1 MFRNA
6 GRYSWRLFA
15 GDCFGG
21 VIAALIALPYG
32 LAMATAMGL
41 PPMLGV
47 LTSVITAPITAILG
61 RNPLL
66 IGGTS
71 SVTIFFIAAAVKQQ
85 GISGAAKV
93 SIVASVFMMAFCVL
107 RLGRYISK
115 VPHTVVTGFSCGI
128 GGIMVI
134 SQLPVILGLSKPSGE
149 SPLTQLLDILERVP
163 AAHWPPIVIGC
174 AVIAASM
181 VCTRYTRMVPAPLV
195 GVLVAYG
202 AVKLFSFHEAEVG
215 SLPLTM
221 PPLADFTWEARDAY
235 TVLSSAFGLAVV
247 SSINLLL
254 TSRVVEHFRG
264 RHQFLKRSDA
274 DRELGAFGIA
284 NICAGLFGAPLS
296 VGIPAR
302 SVAAIKCGATT
313 RLSNLLHAAFLCTF
327 LWFGAGLV
335 AHVPLA
341 ALAGVTAW
349 MGFNLLDWSTWHRL
363 PRMRLIDSAAFL
375 VTMLGVLAVSNAIY
389 AVIAGCALYGAH
401 YLYLRFFPS
410 SHLPS
415 EVPAQIAD

>member
-1 MFRNA
+1 MFENA
-6 GRYSWRLFA
+6 RRYNWRLFA

-47 LTSVITAPITAILG
+47 LTSVITAPITTLLG

-71 SVTIFFIAAAVKQQ
+71 SVTIFFIAAAVRQQ

-134 SQLPVILGLSKPSGE
+134 SQLHVILGVAKPSGE
-149 SPLTQLLDILERVP
+149 SPLTQLFDILGRVP
-163 AAHWPPIVIGC
+163 AAHWPPVILGLGVIITATVC
-174 AVIAASM
+174 ARFTKMI
-181 VCTRYTRMVPAPLV
+181 PAPLV
-195 GVLVAYG
+195 GILVAYG
-202 AVKLFSFHEAEVG
+202 LVKLLSFHEAEVG

-221 PPLADFTWEARDAY
+221 PPLASFTWAAGDAY
-235 TVLSSAFGLAVV
+235 TVLSAAFGLAVV

-264 RHQFLKRSDA
+264 RHHFLKRSDA
-274 DRELGAFGIA
+274 DRELGAYGIA

-302 SVAAIKCGATT
+302 SVAAIRCGATT
-313 RLSNLLHAAFLCTF
+313 RLSNLLHALFLCSF
-327 LWFGAGLV
+327 LWFGAGFV

-363 PRMRLIDSAAFL
+363 PRMRVIDSASFL
-375 VTMLGVLAVSNAIY
+375 VTTVGVLAVSNAIY
-389 AVIAGCALYGAH
+389 AVAAGCALYGIH
-401 YLYLRFFPS
+401 FLYLKMFPA

-415 EVPAQIAD
+415 EVPAHIAD

>member
-1 MFRNA
+1 MFRKA
-6 GRYSWRLFA
+6 GGYSWRLFA

-47 LTSVITAPITAILG
+47 LTSVITAPITAVLG

-71 SVTIFFIAAAVKQQ
+71 SVTIFFIAAAVKKQ

-107 RLGRYISK
+107 RLGRYVSK

-134 SQLPVILGLSKPSGE
+134 SQLNVILGISKPTGE
-149 SPLTQLLDILERVP
+149 SPLAQLFDMLQRVP
-163 AAHWPPIVIGC
+163 SAHWPPIILGC
-174 AVIAASM
+174 AVIVTSM
-181 VCTRYTRMVPAPLV
+181 LCTRLTRLVPAPLV

-202 AVKLFSFHEAEVG
+202 LVRLFSFHEAEVG

-221 PPLADFTWEARDAY
+221 PPLADFTWDARDAY

-335 AHVPLA
+335 ARVPLA

-375 VTMLGVLAVSNAIY
+375 LTMAGVLAVSNAIY
-389 AVIAGCALYGAH
+389 AVAAGCALYGAH

>member
-1 MFRNA
+1 MFRKA
-6 GRYSWRLFA
+6 GGYSWRLFA

-47 LTSVITAPITAILG
+47 LTSVITAPITALLG

-71 SVTIFFIAAAVKQQ
+71 SVTIFFIAAAVRQQ

-134 SQLPVILGLSKPSGE
+134 SQLPVILGISKPNGE
-149 SPLTQLLDILERVP
+149 SPLTQLLDMFQRIP
-163 AAHWPPIVIGC
+163 AAHWPPIILGC
-174 AVIAASM
+174 AVIVTSM
-181 VCTRYTRMVPAPLV
+181 ICARYTKMVPAPLV

-221 PPLADFTWEARDAY
+221 PPLASFTWAAGDAY

-313 RLSNLLHAAFLCTF
+313 RLSNLLHAAFLCMF
-327 LWFGAGLV
+327 LWFGAGIV

-341 ALAGVTAW
+341 ALGGVTAW
-349 MGFNLLDWSTWHRL
+349 MGINLLDWSTWRRL

-389 AVIAGCALYGAH
+389 AVIAGCALYGLH

-410 SHLPS
+410 PHLPT

>member
-1 MFRNA
+1 MFRKA
-6 GRYSWRLFA
+6 GGYSWRLFA

-134 SQLPVILGLSKPSGE
+134 SQLNVILGISKPSGE
-149 SPLTQLLDILERVP
+149 SPFAQLLDMLQRIP
-163 AAHWPPIVIGC
+163 AAHWPPIILGC
-174 AVIAASM
+174 AVIATSM
-181 VCTRYTRMVPAPLV
+181 VCTRLTRMVPAPLV
-195 GVLVAYG
+195 GVVVAYG
-202 AVKLFSFHEAEVG
+202 LVRLFSFHEAEVG

-221 PPLADFTWEARDAY
+221 PPLADFTWDARDAY

-349 MGFNLLDWSTWHRL
+349 MGFNLLDWSTWRRM

-389 AVIAGCALYGAH
+389 AVLAGCALYGAH

>member
-1 MFRNA
+1 MLRHA
-6 GRYSWRLFA
+6 RRYNWRLFA

-47 LTSVITAPITAILG
+47 LTSIITSPVTVLLG

-71 SVTIFFIAAAVKQQ
+71 SVTIFFIAAAVRQQ

-93 SIVASVFMMAFCVL
+93 SVVASVFMMAFCVL

-134 SQLPVILGLSKPSGE
+134 SQLHLILGVAKSTGE
-149 SPLTQLLDILERVP
+149 SPIAQLLDILARTP
-163 AAHWPPIVIGC
+163 GAHWRPALLAFLVMLTA
-174 AVIAASM
+174 AVA
-181 VCTRYTRMVPAPLV
+181 TRFSRLVPAPLL
-195 GVLVAYG
+195 GVFVAYA
-202 AVKLFSFHEAEVG
+202 AVKMFSFHEAEVG

-221 PPLADFTWEARDAY
+221 PPLASFTWSAADAY
-235 TVLSSAFGLAVV
+235 SVLSAAFGLAVV

-264 RHQFLKRSDA
+264 RHHFLKRSDA
-274 DRELGAFGIA
+274 DRELGAYGIA

-302 SVAAIKCGATT
+302 SVAAIRCGATT
-313 RLSNLLHAAFLCTF
+313 RLSNLMHAAFLCAF
-327 LWFGAGLV
+327 LWFGAGFV

-349 MGFNLLDWSTWHRL
+349 MGINLLDWSTWRRL
-363 PRMRLIDSAAFL
+363 HRMRWIDSASFL
-375 VTMLGVLAVSNAIY
+375 VTTAGVLAVSNAIY
-389 AVIAGCALYGAH
+389 AVAAGCALYGGY
-401 YLYLRFFPS
+401 YLYGRFFPS
-410 SHLPS
+410 ARIAP

>member
-1 MFRNA
+1 MFRHA
-6 GRYSWRLFA
+6 RRYNWRLFA

-47 LTSVITAPITAILG
+47 LTSVITAPVTAMLG

-71 SVTIFFIAAAVKQQ
+71 SVTIFFIAAAVRQQ

-134 SQLPVILGLSKPSGE
+134 SQLHVILGIHKPTGE
-149 SPLTQLLDILERVP
+149 SPLTQLFDILSRVP
-163 AAHWPPIVIGC
+163 AAHWPPILLGG
-174 AVIAASM
+174 AVMITAT
-181 VCTRYTRMVPAPLV
+181 VCTRFTKIVPAPLV
-195 GVLVAYG
+195 GILIAFG
-202 AVKLFSFHEAEVG
+202 MMKLFHFHEAEVG

-221 PPLADFTWEARDAY
+221 PPLASFTWAAGDAY

-302 SVAAIKCGATT
+302 SVAAIRCGATT
-313 RLSNLLHAAFLCTF
+313 RLSNLLHAAFLCMF
-327 LWFGAGLV
+327 LWFGAGFV
-335 AHVPLA
+335 AQVPLA

-349 MGFNLLDWSTWHRL
+349 MGLNLLDWSTWHRL

-375 VTMLGVLAVSNAIY
+375 VTTLGVLAVSNAIY
-389 AVIAGCALYGAH
+389 AVAAGCLLYAAH
-401 YLYLRFFPS
+401 FLYFRFFPS
-410 SHLPS
+410 PHLTP

>member
-1 MFRNA
+1 MFREA
-6 GRYSWRLFA
+6 SRYSWRLFA

-47 LTSVITAPITAILG
+47 LTSVITAPITALLG

-71 SVTIFFIAAAVKQQ
+71 SVTIFFIAAAVKKQ

-134 SQLPVILGLSKPSGE
+134 SQLNVILGLSKPGGE
-149 SPLTQLLDILERVP
+149 SPLSQFFDIIQRIP
-163 AAHWPPIVIGC
+163 AGHWPPLVIGT
-174 AVIAASM
+174 AVIVASI
-181 VCTRYTRMVPAPLV
+181 VCARYTKMVPAPLV

-202 AVKLFSFHEAEVG
+202 LVKLFRFHEAEVG

-221 PPLADFTWEARDAY
+221 PPLADFTWDARDAY

-264 RHQFLKRSDA
+264 RHHFLKRSDA

-302 SVAAIKCGATT
+302 SVAAIRCGATT

-335 AHVPLA
+335 AQVPLA

-349 MGFNLLDWSTWHRL
+349 MGFNLLDWSTWRRL

-401 YLYLRFFPS
+401 YLYFKFFPN
-410 SHLPS
+410 S
-415 EVPAQIAD
+415 EVPAEVPAHIAD

>member
-1 MFRNA
+1 
-6 GRYSWRLFA
+6 
-15 GDCFGG
+15 
-21 VIAALIALPYG
+21 
-32 LAMATAMGL
+32 
-41 PPMLGV
+41 
-47 LTSVITAPITAILG
+47 
-61 RNPLL
+61 
-66 IGGTS
+66 
-71 SVTIFFIAAAVKQQ
+71 
-85 GISGAAKV
+85 
-93 SIVASVFMMAFCVL
+93 
-107 RLGRYISK
+107 
-115 VPHTVVTGFSCGI
+115 
-128 GGIMVI
+128 MVI
-134 SQLPVILGLSKPSGE
+134 SQLHVILGLSKPSGE
-149 SPLTQLLDILERVP
+149 SPLTQLFDILQRVP
-163 AAHWPPIVIGC
+163 AAHWPPIVLGC
-174 AVIAASM
+174 VVIATSM
-181 VCTRYTRMVPAPLV
+181 ICTRYTRLVPAPLV
-195 GVLVAYG
+195 GVLFAYG

-274 DRELGAFGIA
+274 DRELGAYGIA

-349 MGFNLLDWSTWHRL
+349 MGINLLDWSTWHRL

-401 YLYLRFFPS
+401 YLYLRFFPG
-410 SHLPS
+410 SHLPA

>member
-6 GRYSWRLFA
+6 RRYTWRLFA

-21 VIAALIALPYG
+21 AIAALIALPYG

-47 LTSVITAPITAILG
+47 MTSIITAPVTVLLG

-71 SVTIFFIAAAVKQQ
+71 SVTIFFIAAAVRQQ
-85 GISGAAKV
+85 GIGGAAKV
-93 SIVASVFMMAFCVL
+93 SVVASVFMMAFCVL
-107 RLGRYISK
+107 RLGRYVSK

-134 SQLPVILGLSKPSGE
+134 SQLHLIFGIAKPAGE
-149 SPLTQLLDILERVP
+149 SPMAQMFDVFSRIPGGHWRPALL
-163 AAHWPPIVIGC
+163 AALVMITA
-174 AVIAASM
+174 AVCS
-181 VCTRYTRMVPAPLV
+181 RFSRLVPAPLL
-195 GVLVAYG
+195 GVFVAYF
-202 AVKLFSFHEAEVG
+202 AVKLFQFHEAEVG

-221 PPLADFTWEARDAY
+221 PPLASFSWSAADVY
-235 TVLSSAFGLAVV
+235 PVLSAAFGLAVV

-264 RHQFLKRSDA
+264 HHQFLKRSDA
-274 DRELGAFGIA
+274 DRELGAYGIA
-284 NICAGLFGAPLS
+284 NICCGLFGAPLS

-302 SVAAIKCGATT
+302 SVAAIRCGATT
-313 RLSNLLHAAFLCTF
+313 RLSNLLHAGFLCAF
-327 LWFGAGLV
+327 LWFGAGFV

-349 MGFNLLDWSTWHRL
+349 MGINLLDWSTWRRL
-363 PRMRLIDSAAFL
+363 HRMRWIDSASFL
-375 VTMLGVLAVSNAIY
+375 VTTAGVLAVSNAIY
-389 AVIAGCALYGAH
+389 AVTAGCALYGAH
-401 YLYLRFFPS
+401 YLYVKFFPS
-410 SHLPS
+410 PHIPT
-415 EVPAQIAD
+415 EVSAQTAD

>member
-6 GRYSWRLFA
+6 GGYSWRLFA

-47 LTSVITAPITAILG
+47 LTSVITAPITAVLG

-85 GISGAAKV
+85 GIGGAAKV
-93 SIVASVFMMAFCVL
+93 SVVASVFMMAFCVL
-107 RLGRYISK
+107 RLGRHISK

-134 SQLPVILGLSKPSGE
+134 SQLHVILGISKPTGE
-149 SPLTQLLDILERVP
+149 SPLSQLVNILQRAP
-163 AAHWPPIVIGC
+163 AAHWPPIILGC
-174 AVIAASM
+174 AVIITSM
-181 VCTRYTRMVPAPLV
+181 VCAHYTKMVPAPLV
-195 GVLVAYG
+195 GILVAYG

-221 PPLADFTWEARDAY
+221 PPLADFTWDARDAY
-235 TVLSSAFGLAVV
+235 TVLSSGFGLAVV

-264 RHQFLKRSDA
+264 RHHFLKRSDA
-274 DRELGAFGIA
+274 DRELGAYGIA

-302 SVAAIKCGATT
+302 SVAAIRCGATT

-349 MGFNLLDWSTWHRL
+349 MGFNLLDWSTWRRL
-363 PRMRLIDSAAFL
+363 PRMRLIDSASFL
-375 VTMLGVLAVSNAIY
+375 VTMLGVVAVSNAIY
-389 AVIAGCALYGAH
+389 AVAAGCLLYGGH
-401 YLYLRFFPS
+401 YLYLQFFPS

-415 EVPAQIAD
+415 EVPAQMAD

>member
-1 MFRNA
+1 MFRHA
-6 GRYSWRLFA
+6 RRYNWRLFA

-71 SVTIFFIAAAVKQQ
+71 SVTIFFIAAAVRQQ

-134 SQLPVILGLSKPSGE
+134 SQLHVILGVAKPTGE
-149 SPLTQLLDILERVP
+149 SPLTQLFDILGRVP
-163 AAHWPPIVIGC
+163 AAHWPPVILGC
-174 AVIAASM
+174 AVIVTAAICSH
-181 VCTRYTRMVPAPLV
+181 YTKMVPAPLV
-195 GVLVAYG
+195 GILVAIG
-202 AVKLFSFHEAEVG
+202 FMKLFSMHEAEVG

-221 PPLADFTWEARDAY
+221 PPLASFTWAAGDAV
-235 TVLSSAFGLAVV
+235 TVLSAAFGLAVV

-264 RHQFLKRSDA
+264 HHQFLKRSDA
-274 DRELGAFGIA
+274 DRELGAYGIA

-302 SVAAIKCGATT
+302 SVAAIRCGATT
-313 RLSNLLHAAFLCTF
+313 RVANLLHAAFLCMF
-327 LWFGAGLV
+327 LWFGAGFV

-375 VTMLGVLAVSNAIY
+375 VTTAGVLAVSNAIY
-389 AVIAGCALYGAH
+389 AVIAGCALYGGH
-401 YLYLRFFPS
+401 YLYHRFFPDTR
-410 SHLPS
+410 LTS

>member
-1 MFRNA
+1 MFRKA
-6 GRYSWRLFA
+6 GGYSWRLFA

-47 LTSVITAPITAILG
+47 LTSVITAPITAVLG

-71 SVTIFFIAAAVKQQ
+71 SVTIFFIAAAVKKQ

-107 RLGRYISK
+107 RLGRYVAK

-134 SQLPVILGLSKPSGE
+134 SQLNVILGISKPSGE
-149 SPLTQLLDILERVP
+149 SPLAQLFDMIQRIP
-163 AAHWPPIVIGC
+163 AAHWPPIILGC
-174 AVIAASM
+174 AVIATSM
-181 VCTRYTRMVPAPLV
+181 ICTRLTRMVPAPLV

-202 AVKLFSFHEAEVG
+202 LVRLFSFHEAEVG

-221 PPLADFTWEARDAY
+221 PPLADFTWDARDAY

-335 AHVPLA
+335 ARVPLA

-375 VTMLGVLAVSNAIY
+375 LTMAGVLAVSNAIY
-389 AVIAGCALYGAH
+389 AVAAGCALYGAH

>member
-1 MFRNA
+1 VTAIFITATGTDVGKTFVAASLIRNLRQI
-6 GRYSWRLFA
+6 GK
-15 GDCFGG
+15 D
-21 VIAALIALPYG
+21 VIAIKPVVSGFDPAQAGKSDPGILLDAL
-32 LAMATAMGL
+32 GL
-41 PPMLGV
+41 PVTMDSIDLISPWRYRAPLSPDLAASMEGQRIDV
-47 LTSVITAPITAILG
+47 DQVI
-61 RNPLL
+61 
-66 IGGTS
+66 
-71 SVTIFFIAAAVKQQ
+71 
-85 GISGAAKV
+85 
-93 SIVASVFMMAFCVL
+93 AFCQSAIADNPGVVL
-107 RLGRYISK
+107 IE
-115 VPHTVVTGFSCGI
+115 GI

-134 SQLPVILGLSKPSGE
+134 SQLPVILGISKPSGE
-149 SPLTQLLDILERVP
+149 SPLTQLFDILQRIP
-163 AAHWPPIVIGC
+163 TSHWPPIILGC
-174 AVIAASM
+174 TVIATSM
-181 VCTRYTRMVPAPLV
+181 VCSRYTKMVPAPLV

-221 PPLADFTWEARDAY
+221 PPLADFTWDARDAY
-235 TVLSSAFGLAVV
+235 TVLSAAFGLAVV

-302 SVAAIKCGATT
+302 SVAAIRCGATT
-313 RLSNLLHAAFLCTF
+313 RLSNLLHAAFLCMF
-327 LWFGAGLV
+327 LWFGAGIV
-335 AHVPLA
+335 ARVPLA

-363 PRMRLIDSAAFL
+363 PRMRLIDSASFL

-410 SHLPS
+410 PHLPT
-415 EVPAQIAD
+415 EVPAQITD

>member
-1 MFRNA
+1 MFENA
-6 GRYSWRLFA
+6 RRYNWRLFA

-47 LTSVITAPITAILG
+47 LTSVITAPITTLLG

-71 SVTIFFIAAAVKQQ
+71 SVTIFFIAAAVRQQ

-134 SQLPVILGLSKPSGE
+134 SQLHVILGVAKPSGE
-149 SPLTQLLDILERVP
+149 SPLTQLFDILGRVP
-163 AAHWPPIVIGC
+163 AAHWPPLILGL
-174 AVIAASM
+174 AVIITAT
-181 VCTRYTRMVPAPLV
+181 VCARFTKMIPAPLV
-195 GVLVAYG
+195 GILLAYG
-202 AVKLFSFHEAEVG
+202 LVKVFAFHEAEVG

-221 PPLADFTWEARDAY
+221 PPLASFTWAAGDAY
-235 TVLSSAFGLAVV
+235 TVLSAAFGLAVV

-264 RHQFLKRSDA
+264 RHHFLKRSDA
-274 DRELGAFGIA
+274 DRELGAYGIA

-302 SVAAIKCGATT
+302 SVAAIRCGATT
-313 RLSNLLHAAFLCTF
+313 RLSNLLHALFLCSF
-327 LWFGAGLV
+327 LWFGAGFV

-349 MGFNLLDWSTWHRL
+349 MGINLLDWSTWHRL

-375 VTMLGVLAVSNAIY
+375 VTTLGVLAVSNAIY
-389 AVIAGCALYGAH
+389 AVAAGCALYGIH
-401 YLYLRFFPS
+401 FLYLKMFPA
-410 SHLPS
+410 SHVPT
-415 EVPAQIAD
+415 EVPAHLAD

>member
-1 MFRNA
+1 MLRHA
-6 GRYSWRLFA
+6 RRYNWRLFA

-47 LTSVITAPITAILG
+47 LTSIITSPVTVLLG

-71 SVTIFFIAAAVKQQ
+71 SVTIFFIAAAVRQQ

-93 SIVASVFMMAFCVL
+93 SVVASVFMMAFCVL

-134 SQLPVILGLSKPSGE
+134 SQLHLILGIAKSTGE
-149 SPLTQLLDILERVP
+149 SPILQMLDILGRTPGARWQPMVL
-163 AAHWPPIVIGC
+163 AALVMLTA
-174 AVIAASM
+174 AVAS
-181 VCTRYTRMVPAPLV
+181 RFSKLVPAPLL
-195 GVLVAYG
+195 GVFVAY
-202 AVKLFSFHEAEVG
+202 ASVKLFSFHEAEVG

-221 PPLADFTWEARDAY
+221 PPLASFTWSATDAY
-235 TVLSSAFGLAVV
+235 TVLSAAFGLAVV

-264 RHQFLKRSDA
+264 RHHFLKRSDA
-274 DRELGAFGIA
+274 DRELGAYGIA

-302 SVAAIKCGATT
+302 SVAAIRCGATT
-313 RLSNLLHAAFLCTF
+313 RLSNLMHAGFLCAF
-327 LWFGAGLV
+327 LWFGAGFV

-349 MGFNLLDWSTWHRL
+349 MGFNLLDWSTWRRL
-363 PRMRLIDSAAFL
+363 HRMRWIDSASFL
-375 VTMLGVLAVSNAIY
+375 VTTAGVLAVSNAIY
-389 AVIAGCALYGAH
+389 AVAAGCALYGGH
-401 YLYLRFFPS
+401 YLYGKFFPTA
-410 SHLPS
+410 HIAS

>member
-1 MFRNA
+1 MA
-6 GRYSWRLFA
+6 GGYSWRLFA

-41 PPMLGV
+41 PPMLGI
-47 LTSVITAPITAILG
+47 LTSVITAPITVLLG

-71 SVTIFFIAAAVKQQ
+71 SVTIFFIAAAVKKQ

-107 RLGRYISK
+107 RLGRYIAK

-134 SQLPVILGLSKPSGE
+134 SQLPVILGISKPSGE
-149 SPLTQLLDILERVP
+149 SPLTQLFDIMLRVP
-163 AAHWPPIVIGC
+163 AAHWPPIILGV
-174 AVIAASM
+174 AVIVTSI
-181 VCTRYTRMVPAPLV
+181 VCTRYTRMVPAPLL
-195 GVLVAYG
+195 GVLVAYA
-202 AVKLFSFHEAEVG
+202 AVKLFGFHEAEVG
-215 SLPLTM
+215 SLPLKM
-221 PPLADFTWEARDAY
+221 PPLADFTWEARDTYA
-235 TVLSSAFGLAVV
+235 VLSSAFGLAVV

-264 RHQFLKRSDA
+264 RHHFLKRSDA

-302 SVAAIKCGATT
+302 SVAAIRCGATT
-313 RLSNLLHAAFLCTF
+313 RLSNLLHAAFLCMF
-327 LWFGAGLV
+327 LWFGAGFV
-335 AHVPLA
+335 ARVPLA

-349 MGFNLLDWSTWHRL
+349 MGFNLLDWSTWRRL
-363 PRMRLIDSAAFL
+363 PRMRVIDSASFL

-401 YLYLRFFPS
+401 HLYLQLFPGS
-410 SHLPS
+410 PLPT

>member
-1 MFRNA
+1 MLRHA
-6 GRYSWRLFA
+6 RRYTWRLFA

-47 LTSVITAPITAILG
+47 LTSIITSPITVLLG

-71 SVTIFFIAAAVKQQ
+71 SVTIFFIAAAVRQH

-93 SIVASVFMMAFCVL
+93 SVIASVFMMAFCVL

-134 SQLPVILGLSKPSGE
+134 SQMHLILGVAKPTGE
-149 SPLTQLLDILERVP
+149 SPIAQLFDILGRTPGARWQP
-163 AAHWPPIVIGC
+163 ALLAALVMLT
-174 AVIAASM
+174 AVAA
-181 VCTRYTRMVPAPLV
+181 TRFSKLVPAPLL
-195 GVLVAYG
+195 GVFVAYA
-202 AVKLFSFHEAEVG
+202 AVKFFSFHEAEVG

-221 PPLADFTWEARDAY
+221 PPLASFTWSAGDAY
-235 TVLSSAFGLAVV
+235 NVLSAAFGLAVV

-264 RHQFLKRSDA
+264 RHHFLKRSDA
-274 DRELGAFGIA
+274 DRELGAYGIA

-302 SVAAIKCGATT
+302 SVAAIRCGATT
-313 RLSNLLHAAFLCTF
+313 RLSNLLHAGFLCAF
-327 LWFGAGLV
+327 LWFGAGFV

-349 MGFNLLDWSTWHRL
+349 MGFNLLDWSTWRRL
-363 PRMRLIDSAAFL
+363 HRMRWIDSASFL
-375 VTMLGVLAVSNAIY
+375 VTTAGVLAVSNAIY
-389 AVIAGCALYGAH
+389 AVAAGCALYGGH
-401 YLYLRFFPS
+401 HLYEKFFPS
-410 SHLPS
+410 AQIPS
-415 EVPAQIAD
+415 EVPAHIAD

>member
-1 MFRNA
+1 MFRHA
-6 GRYSWRLFA
+6 SRYSWRLFA

-41 PPMLGV
+41 PPMMGV
-47 LTSVITAPITAILG
+47 LTSVITAPITAVLG

-71 SVTIFFIAAAVKQQ
+71 SVTIFFIAAAVRQQ

-93 SIVASVFMMAFCVL
+93 SIVASVFMMTFCVL

-134 SQLPVILGLSKPSGE
+134 SQLHVILGIAKPAGE
-149 SPLTQLLDILERVP
+149 SPLTQLFDILSRVP
-163 AAHWPPIVIGC
+163 AAHWPPILLGG
-174 AVIAASM
+174 AVIITAT
-181 VCTRYTRMVPAPLV
+181 VCTRFTKLVPAPLV
-195 GVLVAYG
+195 GILLAFG
-202 AVKLFSFHEAEVG
+202 MMKLFNFHEAAVG

-221 PPLADFTWEARDAY
+221 PPLASFTWAAGDAY

-274 DRELGAFGIA
+274 DRELGAYGIA

-302 SVAAIKCGATT
+302 SVAAIRCGATT
-313 RLSNLLHAAFLCTF
+313 RLSNLLHAAFLCMF
-327 LWFGAGLV
+327 LWFGAGFV
-335 AHVPLA
+335 AQVPLA

-363 PRMRLIDSAAFL
+363 PRMRVIDSAAFL
-375 VTMLGVLAVSNAIY
+375 ITTLGVLAVSNAIY
-389 AVIAGCALYGAH
+389 AVAAGCLLYGAH
-401 YLYLRFFPS
+401 YLYFRFFPS
-410 SHLPS
+410 PHLTP
-415 EVPAQIAD
+415 EVPAHIAD